1 MREQDQSELPTSF
14 RTCREQI
21 ESCRQSRTSQEH
33 RSKTRT
39 SEVSLSSYGPTFAWT
54 DLKVKAGAF
63 DSGYPDSAMSLTL
76 KDILEMAMAKEAS
89 DVHLKAGLVP
99 VIRKHGK
106 LRPLATGLTQLTAQD
121 IERFAMEVMDE
132 EQRAI
137 FNKLKEVDCGF
148 GVSGL
153 GRFRVN
159 CFRQRGSVR
168 MVIRTISSMVPTV
181 ESLNLPP
188 VIKRV
193 ADFERGL
200 VLVTGITGSGK
211 SSTLASIIN
220 EINNGK
226 NKHILTIED
235 PIEYLIRDKKS
246 IISQREVGQ
255 DTSTFSH
262 ALRAGL
268 RQDPDVIFI
277 GEMRDRDTME
287 IALTAAETGHL
298 VLSTLHTYDA
308 QESISRILSVF
319 DHYQHDQVRRQLA
332 GVLKAVIS
340 QRLCRKKDKSGF
352 VPAVEILL
360 VNQRVRECIEEAE
373 RNQSLRQIMEES
385 RDSFGMQTFDQSLFD
400 LVSNGLIEYVEALRM
415 STNPDDF
422 QLRFSGV
429 GSGHSSTLGG
439 SRGKTGGRENG
450 GFFEESEKQDWAA
463 VNARFEIEPDRRD
476 E

>member
-1 MREQDQSELPTSF
+1 M
-14 RTCREQI
+14 
-21 ESCRQSRTSQEH
+21 
-33 RSKTRT
+33 
-39 SEVSLSSYGPTFAWT
+39 SLS
-54 DLKVKAGAF
+54 LKE
-63 DSGYPDSAMSLTL
+63 
-76 KDILEMAMAKEAS
+76 ILEMAMSKEAS

-106 LRPLATGLTQLTAQD
+106 LRPLSQGLTQLSAAD
-121 IERFAMEVMDE
+121 VERMAFEVMDE
-132 EQRAI
+132 EQKAH
-137 FNKLKEVDCGF
+137 FLKLKEVDCGY

-159 CFRQRGSVR
+159 IFRQRGSVR
-168 MVIRTISSMVPTV
+168 MVIRTISSLVPTV
-181 ESLNLPP
+181 ESLHLPP
-188 VIKRV
+188 TVKKI

-211 SSTLASIIN
+211 SSTLAAIIN
-220 EINNGK
+220 EINNNK

-235 PIEYLIRDKKS
+235 PIEFLIRDKKS
-246 IISQREVGQ
+246 IVSQREIGQ

-268 RQDPDVIFI
+268 RQDPDVILI

-332 GVLKAVIS
+332 GVLKAVVS
-340 QRLCRKKDKSGF
+340 QRLCRRKDKSGF

-360 VNQRVRECIEEAE
+360 VNQRARESIEEAE
-373 RNQSLRQIMEES
+373 RTQSLRQIMEES

-400 LVSNGLIEYVEALRM
+400 LVAQGHIDFQEALRM
-415 STNPDDF
+415 STNADDF

-429 GSGHSSTLGG
+429 AAGHDQWNAAGGG
-439 SRGKTGGRENG
+439 SLPGQSSAPETRRREEWQGENP
-450 GFFEESEKQDWAA
+450 
-463 VNARFEIEPDRRD
+463 RFELEIGDPTVDDRGSEDR
-476 E
+476 